1 MSIGICEYEIR
12 LKIAELLHG
21 RDSPLQFAES
31 LLVAKHVLVHVHQ
44 EKRARISIG
53 IVGGSKAWNPCTV
66 LKAAHDRT
74 LGLRVGSNFVEQAHD
89 GFRSSRI
96 AAPAG
101 NDCQTGKYR
110 TIGCHTRG
118 GAGAD
123 GVGSCLKSVIGRQNQ
138 NASDQISAL

>member
-12 LKIAELLHG
+12 LEIAELLHG

-31 LLVAKHVLVHVHQ
+31 FFVAKHVLLPVHQ
-44 EKRARISIG
+44 EERARISIV
-53 IVGGSKAWNPCTV
+53 IIGGSKAWNLCTV

-96 AAPAG
+96 AASAG
-101 NDCQTGKYR
+101 NHCQAGEYR

-118 GAGAD
+118 GAGAN
-123 GVGSCLKSVIGRQNQ
+123 GVCARLKSVIGRQNQ
-138 NASDQISAL
+138 NASD